1 MKTDNN
7 SSLSGRRLQLF
18 MILFISATVT
28 SAFVSPLVFQHS
40 TVTTPMIPP
49 QRSSSSSN
57 NAAIRTRTWQLQVV
71 IPGVDMALMD
81 AAIAVVSAAA
91 GAASQL
97 PRIQQLEKDL
107 DTARSALTQVCHLL
121 IMTVLIYIPACFCD
135 VVQYHRRCGL
145 RRTRRRTTIQRHPLF
160 SSLILT

>member
-40 TVTTPMIPP
+40 TVTTPMILP
-49 QRSSSSSN
+49 QGSSSSS

-107 DTARSALTQVCHLL
+107 DTARSALTQVRHLL
-121 IMTVLIYIPACFCD
+121 IVTVLIYVPACFCD

-145 RRTRRRTTIQRHPLF
+145 RRTRRRSTIQRHPLF